1 MCLSWSTVPPPWFEI
16 LSPSL
21 SIILNVLI
29 DLVCWS
35 EVVVFLIWDTFQR
48 VSSAKLRKEEWHCAD
63 IRAQVLM
70 LRAALAL
77 GSTHHILI
85 WTFEEMDFSIDSRTP
100 SSLLPI
106 PECLMS
112 RESREIKWRSEVWTL
127 SSWVLFLLL
136 TKQLGIW
143 HYWVTCVLL
152 WRLWNLFGVSW
163 KRLCR
168 TLWSPR

>member
-1 MCLSWSTVPPPWFEI
+1 MCLSWSTVPPSWFKVH
-16 LSPSL
+16 SPSL
-21 SIILNVLI
+21 SIILNVLV
-29 DLVCWS
+29 DLACWS
-35 EVVVFLIWDTFQR
+35 EVVVFLTWDTFQR
-48 VSSAKLRKEEWHCAD
+48 VSSARLRKEEWNYAD

-70 LRAALAL
+70 LRVALAL
-77 GSTHHILI
+77 GSAHHTSGCLKK
-85 WTFEEMDFSIDSRTP
+85 WTLASTAELQEVCS
-100 SSLLPI
+100 PI
-106 PECLMS
+106 HECLMS
-112 RESREIKWRSEVWTL
+112 WESREIKWRSEVWTL

-168 TLWSPR
+168 TLWSLR